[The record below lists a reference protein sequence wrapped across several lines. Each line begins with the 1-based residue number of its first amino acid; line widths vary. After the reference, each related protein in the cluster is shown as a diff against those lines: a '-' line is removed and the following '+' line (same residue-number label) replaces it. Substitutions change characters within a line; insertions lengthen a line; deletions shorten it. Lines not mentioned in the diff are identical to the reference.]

1 MDTIFDYTTRPTHVR
16 LYSESYPDGNVEWF
30 IDGADDDGNYTEACW
45 SYDSYGEAVANLA
58 DFVEVQTTHAGVVWD
73 WRPQRNK

>member
-1 MDTIFDYTTRPTHVR
+1 MDTSDYTTRPTHVR
-16 LYSESYPDGNVEWF
+16 LYSDTHSTDDNVEWL

-58 DFVEVQTTHAGVVWD
+58 DFVEVQATHAGVVWD